1 VDGVI
6 GRFRVAA
13 DGFRAR
19 LRGVGDWAAPTPCA
33 EWDVRALV
41 NHVVRG
47 NLNYA
52 ALVRGASGADFLRM
66 RDVDALGDDPHTA
79 FDRSVEVCAAAFDGA
94 LDSVLDYPL
103 GRIRGTQ
110 ALGIRTADTV
120 VHTWD
125 LARAVGGDERLDGNL
140 VAWLDDELDEIYA
153 GLPETP
159 TSAET
164 THRFFAA
171 PRGKPGPSAQ
181 ERLLHRMGR

>member
-1 VDGVI
+1 MDGVI

-19 LRGVGDWAAPTPCA
+19 LRSVGDWAAPTPCA

-52 ALVRGASGADFLRM
+52 ALAGADFLRM
-66 RDVDALGDDPHTA
+66 RDVDALGDDPHAA

-110 ALGIRTADTV
+110 AIGIRTADTV

-181 ERLLHRMGR
+181 ERLLHRTGR